1 MTRFLSV
8 ILATGLVLGSGRLSL
23 ADDQDAKAVIDKAVT
38 ALGGAAKLG
47 AAKAVVWKTKGKMH
61 RNDSD
66 NEFSSKVTAQGID
79 HFRQEFEGDFNGN
92 PIKGVTVLDGDKAW
106 RKFGEETNKLED
118 DALANQ
124 KRTVYLQL
132 VPEMPLLLNGEGFKV
147 EAAEEE
153 KVAGKPAAVLKVTGP
168 DGKEFQLFFDKESGL
183 PVKMTATVAGR
194 QGGEFAQETTFG
206 NYKDFD
212 GIKRATKLETKRNGT
227 KFLDAEVT
235 EFKVL
240 DKVDPKT
247 FAEPK
252 AD

>member
-1 MTRFLSV
+1 MTRFTST
-8 ILATGLVLGSGRLSL
+8 ILATVLVLGSGRFAL

-47 AAKAVVWKTKGKMH
+47 AAKAIAWKTKGKMH

-66 NEFSSKVTAQGID
+66 NEFSSKVTAQGVD

-92 PIKGVTVLDGDKAW
+92 PIKGVTILDGDKGW

-124 KRTVYLQL
+124 KRTVYLQ
-132 VPEMPLLLNGEGFKV
+132 VIPEMPLLLNGEGFKV
-147 EAAEEE
+147 EVAEEE
-153 KVAGKPAAVLKVTGP
+153 KVGGKAAAVLKVTGP
-168 DGKEFQLFFDKESGL
+168 DGKDFQLFFDKESGL

-194 QGGEFAQETTFG
+194 QGNEFAQETTFG

-212 GIKRATKLETKRNGT
+212 GIKRATKLETKRNGK